1 MPTRSAMSRRS
12 FIAAAMAAVSG
23 CTTTGPRVQATTCAP
38 GGPQVLCSPEI
49 RAAWSQPQC
58 FFDAHAHF
66 FNAADVP
73 VENFIVKSFG
83 HPYESGPVEYAMLRA
98 LAPVA
103 AQLAK
108 TLAIDPA
115 SELRDLCQFQGEYG
129 SSTPDAV
136 AEELDR
142 RVKAHKDLLKNEL
155 SAVRSSFGA
164 EALRLLDAAML
175 GVKRDR
181 ADSQLL
187 LNILARDDML
197 EKSLNYGSPV
207 LSLRGRGAAAL
218 SSAERDLAS
227 VMQTIFFV
235 GVMLSPRHHNLRTYV
250 KGCHEGSP
258 RLPLS
263 GVLSAMV
270 DFNYWLDAPEYA
282 SRMQDQVLVQ
292 EQMAMLSGGFMLPI
306 VGYNPWVDIK
316 EDGASLKLVLD
327 AVNKHGCVGVKIY
340 PPMGFYPYGNESNPL
355 RGSLEQ
361 RPDLHMLDETLMKF
375 FETCRDNDIPVL
387 AHGDDSNGRDAPSDA
402 LGGSNGWL
410 WLDEALDGDRP
421 LRVDVGHFGGDL
433 PRTPD
438 ETAGFEQLMRS
449 AKHIEL
455 YGDIAYWDAL
465 ADAQHDAEAKLSG
478 ILAKPKPVQSRVMYG
493 SDWNMLARYPGWRRY
508 GQTML
513 EAVQT
518 DAPASVASVFGAN
531 ALACYGLV
539 PGSKRKAWS
548 RFTQYWTSGGRSLPG
563 WTSAPAA

>member
-1 MPTRSAMSRRS
+1 
-12 FIAAAMAAVSG
+12 
-23 CTTTGPRVQATTCAP
+23 
-38 GGPQVLCSPEI
+38 
-49 RAAWSQPQC
+49 
-58 FFDAHAHF
+58 
-66 FNAADVP
+66 
-73 VENFIVKSFG
+73 
-83 HPYESGPVEYAMLRA
+83 
-98 LAPVA
+98 
-103 AQLAK
+103 
-108 TLAIDPA
+108 
-115 SELRDLCQFQGEYG
+115 
-129 SSTPDAV
+129 
-136 AEELDR
+136 
-142 RVKAHKDLLKNEL
+142 
-155 SAVRSSFGA
+155 
-164 EALRLLDAAML
+164 
-175 GVKRDR
+175 
-181 ADSQLL
+181 
-187 LNILARDDML
+187 
-197 EKSLNYGSPV
+197 
-207 LSLRGRGAAAL
+207 
-218 SSAERDLAS
+218 
-227 VMQTIFFV
+227 
-235 GVMLSPRHHNLRTYV
+235 
-250 KGCHEGSP
+250 
-258 RLPLS
+258 
-263 GVLSAMV
+263 
-270 DFNYWLDAPEYA
+270 
-282 SRMQDQVLVQ
+282 
-292 EQMAMLSGGFMLPI
+292 
-306 VGYNPWVDIK
+306 
-316 EDGASLKLVLD
+316 
-327 AVNKHGCVGVKIY
+327 
-340 PPMGFYPYGNESNPL
+340 
-355 RGSLEQ
+355 
-361 RPDLHMLDETLMKF
+361 MLDETLMKF